1 MAAELHPPSLPLGTV
16 LDDGTR
22 ITEFLG
28 QSAGGESYRGE
39 HPRFGSVVAKLL
51 SAEVEAIVPLFAN
64 ELDQLCGVMHPNL
77 QRFYGTSRVAG
88 RTLLVVEY
96 VEGQTLRS
104 ALDVR
109 IARGATFSF
118 RSIFNLLS
126 SVSSALAILHRVGP
140 HGALT
145 SENIFVQPD
154 GRIKVVNVGYARL
167 LFASAHRE
175 EMFAQSAYVA
185 PELWEG
191 GSENSRA
198 SDLYALG
205 VLTIALASGTHPT
218 HDQMLPLLEEI
229 SSRFTPE
236 MRALLETCLAH
247 DPSSRIASAA
257 DFSYALGVVFQSLNA
272 LPSQG
277 PQSGDSPAF
286 RRNSSV
292 IISAFPEP
300 AGRAS
305 APSVPPTQL
314 PPSGSSHPQHGSSGK
329 HGVLDEPRWVIQKRG
344 RDFGP
349 YPQSEVERQLEAGE
363 IDENT
368 RVFDLYKKE
377 SSLLIDVPAFG
388 DFVLDFIPRR
398 EKRRLAKG
406 EQRSELGRKAVRTV
420 SVVVVLILLIS
431 AGGFAAYLKL
441 RPAPR
446 IIEYGKL
453 VRPTLDQVFEV
464 KKPTYQALAPD
475 SALVAE
481 LFQRPDPTVGS
492 VPEGLPSEEPDEDL
506 AAMDLAEAGPPRKL
520 TNDEIQ
526 TTLRTN
532 LPRMQR
538 CFGAELRANPNFKG
552 ATVNW
557 SVRADGKVFNVR
569 LESAGDSSKTLE
581 LCMIRTF
588 RAIRFPA
595 FNDLPM
601 NIAFPFIVQ

>member
-1 MAAELHPPSLPLGTV
+1 MTPEQHQPSLPLGTV

-22 ITEFLG
+22 LFEFLG
-28 QSAGGESYRGE
+28 RSHGGESYRGV
-39 HPRFGSVVAKLL
+39 HPNHGGVVAKLL
-51 SAEVEAIVPLFAN
+51 SPQVERIVPGFAR
-64 ELDQLCGVMHPNL
+64 ELHELASVTHPNL
-77 QRFYGTSRVAG
+77 QRFFGISHAG
-88 RTLLVVEY
+88 GQTVLVVEY

-126 SVSSALAILHRVGP
+126 SVSSAIAELHRVGP

-167 LFASAHRE
+167 LFASTYRE
-175 EMFAQSAYVA
+175 EMFAQSAYMA
-185 PELWEG
+185 PELWEVG
-191 GSENSRA
+191 AQNSRA

-205 VLTIALASGTHPT
+205 VLTIALAAGTHPT

-229 SSRFTPE
+229 SSRYTPE

-247 DPSSRIASAA
+247 APSSRISSAD
-257 DFSYALGVVFQSLNA
+257 DFSYALGIVFQSLNA
-272 LPSQG
+272 LPSPG

-292 IISAFPEP
+292 IVSAFAEP
-300 AGRAS
+300 GGRPNAS
-305 APSVPPTQL
+305 HGSPAKVS
-314 PPSGSSHPQHGSSGK
+314 PSGSQHPQHGSSGK
-329 HGVLDEPRWVIQKRG
+329 HEQLDEPRWVIQKRG
-344 RDFGP
+344 KDYGP

-398 EKRRLAKG
+398 EKVRLAKG
-406 EQRSELGRKAVRTV
+406 EQRSEFGRRAARTGTLI
-420 SVVVVLILLIS
+420 VLLLLIVS
-431 AGGFAAYLKL
+431 AVGFAAYVKL
-441 RPAPR
+441 RPSPR
-446 IIEYGKL
+446 IMEYAKL
-453 VRPTLDQVFEV
+453 VRPTLNQEFEV
-464 KKPTYQALAPD
+464 KKVSYQTLAPD

-481 LFQRPDPTVGS
+481 LFRKPDPTVAS
-492 VPEGLPSEEPDEDL
+492 VPEGPEGDEPDEDL

-520 TNDEIQ
+520 TSDEIQ
-526 TTLRTN
+526 TTLRAN

-538 CFGAELRANPNFKG
+538 CFGAELRTNPDFKG
-552 ATVNW
+552 ATANW

-569 LESAGDSSKTLE
+569 LESAGAASKTLE
-581 LCMIRTF
+581 ICMVRIF
-588 RAIRFPA
+588 RSIRFPA

-601 NIAFPFIVQ
+601 NIAFPFVVQ

>member
-1 MAAELHPPSLPLGTV
+1 MPNSAQQLLRIGTT
-16 LDDGTR
+16 LDDGTV
-22 ITEFLG
+22 ITSFLG
-28 QSAGGESYRGE
+28 QSHGGESYRGE

-51 SAEVEAIVPLFAN
+51 SPEVEALVPAFAS
-64 ELDQLCGVMHPNL
+64 ELEQLCAVMHPNL
-77 QRFYGTSRVAG
+77 QRFFGASRVDG
-88 RTLLVVEY
+88 RTVLVVEY

-109 IARGATFSF
+109 IARGAKFSF

-126 SVSSALAILHRVGP
+126 SVSGALSVLHRVGP

-154 GRIKVVNVGYARL
+154 GRIKVVNVGYSRL
-167 LFASAHRE
+167 LFASTYRD

-191 GSENSRA
+191 GAENSRA

-205 VLTIALASGTHPT
+205 VLTIALAAGTHPT

-247 DPSSRIASAA
+247 DPRSRISSAA
-257 DFSYALGVVFQSLNA
+257 DFTYALGVVFQSLNT
-272 LPSQG
+272 LPSEG
-277 PQSGDSPAF
+277 AQSGEMPAF
-286 RRNSSV
+286 RRNSSTNV
-292 IISAFPEP
+292 AAFPEP
-300 AGRAS
+300 LSRQSVILSADAFPPASDGRNVAM
-305 APSVPPTQL
+305 A
-314 PPSGSSHPQHGSSGK
+314 SSGK
-329 HGVLDEPRWVIQKRG
+329 HEQLDEPRWVVQRRG

-349 YPQSEVERQLEAGE
+349 YPKSEVERQLEAGE

-368 RVFDLYKKE
+368 RVFDLYTKE
-377 SSLLIDVPAFG
+377 NAPLIDIPAFG
-388 DFVLDFIPRR
+388 DYVLDFIPRR
-398 EKRRLAKG
+398 EKGRLAKG
-406 EQRSELGRKAVRTV
+406 EKRSEIGRKAVRTA
-420 SVVVVLILLIS
+420 VLVGVLLIIAS
-431 AGGFAAYLKL
+431 IGGYVAFLKL

-453 VRPTLDQVFEV
+453 VRGTLDQEFEV
-464 KKPTYQALAPD
+464 KKAAYEPIAPD
-475 SALVAE
+475 KAMVAE
-481 LFQRPDPTVGS
+481 LFHKPDPTVGTAPAAL
-492 VPEGLPSEEPDEDL
+492 PEEEPEEDL

-520 TNDEIQ
+520 TSDEIQ
-526 TTLRTN
+526 ATLRTN

-538 CFGAELRANPNFKG
+538 CFSSELRSNANFKG

-569 LESAGDSSKTLE
+569 LDGAGEASKTLE
-581 LCMIRTF
+581 ICMVRTF
-588 RAIRFPA
+588 RSIRFPT

-601 NIAFPFIVQ
+601 NISFPFVVE

>member
-1 MAAELHPPSLPLGTV
+1 MPNPTHQPSLAVGTILEDGTV
-16 LDDGTR
+16 
-22 ITEFLG
+22 ITTYLG
-28 QSAGGESYRGE
+28 QSHGGESYRGE
-39 HPRFGSVVAKLL
+39 HPRFGAVVAKLL
-51 SAEVEAIVPLFAN
+51 SPEVELLVPAFAKELEDLCAI
-64 ELDQLCGVMHPNL
+64 MHPNL
-77 QRFYGTSRVAG
+77 QRFFGASRVNG
-88 RTLLVVEY
+88 RTALVVEF
-96 VEGQTLRS
+96 VDGQTLRS

-109 IARGATFSF
+109 IARGAKFSF

-126 SVSSALAILHRVGP
+126 SVSGALSVLHRVGP

-167 LFASAHRE
+167 LFASAYRD

-191 GSENSRA
+191 GADNSRA

-247 DPSSRIASAA
+247 DPRSRIASAS

-272 LPSQG
+272 LPSEG
-277 PQSGDSPAF
+277 PQSGDMPAF
-286 RRNSSV
+286 RRNSSSEV
-292 IISAFPEP
+292 FAFPDPLARQSVVLSAEAFK
-300 AGRAS
+300 AGSESRHAS
-305 APSVPPTQL
+305 VA
-314 PPSGSSHPQHGSSGK
+314 SSGK
-329 HGVLDEPRWVIQKRG
+329 HEQLDEPRWVIQKRG

-349 YPQSEVERQLEAGE
+349 YPKGEVERQLESGE

-368 RVFDLYKKE
+368 RVFDLYTKE
-377 SSLLIDVPAFG
+377 SAPLIDLPAFG
-388 DFVLDFIPRR
+388 DYVLDYIPRR
-398 EKRRLAKG
+398 EKGRLAKG
-406 EQRSELGRKAVRTV
+406 EKRSEIGRRAVRTAI
-420 SVVVVLILLIS
+420 VVLLLLIVAA
-431 AGGFAAYLKL
+431 AGGYVAYMKL

-453 VRPTLDQVFEV
+453 VRATLDQEFEV
-464 KKPTYQALAPD
+464 KKATYEALAPD
-475 SALVAE
+475 KAMVAE
-481 LFQRPDPTVGS
+481 LFHRPDPTVGS
-492 VPEGLPSEEPDEDL
+492 APTALPEEEPEEDL

-520 TNDEIQ
+520 TSDEIQ

-538 CFGAELRANPNFKG
+538 CFGTELRSNPSFKG

-569 LESAGDSSKTLE
+569 LESAGDASKTLE
-581 LCMIRTF
+581 ICMVRTF
-588 RAIRFPA
+588 RSIRFPA

-601 NIAFPFIVQ
+601 NISFPFVVE

>member
-1 MAAELHPPSLPLGTV
+1 MTSQQHQPSLPIGTI

-22 ITEFLG
+22 LTEFLG
-28 QSAGGESYRGE
+28 QSHGGESYRGE

-51 SAEVEAIVPLFAN
+51 SPEVDRIVPRFAK
-64 ELDQLCGVMHPNL
+64 ELDDLCGVMHPNL
-77 QRFYGTSRVAG
+77 QRFFGTSHAGG
-88 RTLLVVEY
+88 RTVLVVEF

-126 SVSSALAILHRVGP
+126 SVSSALSILHRVGP

-167 LFASAHRE
+167 LFASTHRD

-191 GSENSRA
+191 GAENSRA

-247 DPSSRIASAA
+247 DPSSRIASAD
-257 DFSYALGVVFQSLNA
+257 DFSYALGIVFQSLNA

-292 IISAFPEP
+292 IISAFPDPVARPSASNMAP
-300 AGRAS
+300 A
-305 APSVPPTQL
+305 PV
-314 PPSGSSHPQHGSSGK
+314 PPSGNHPSQYGSSGK
-329 HGVLDEPRWVIQKRG
+329 HEQLDEPRWVVQKRG
-344 RDFGP
+344 RDYGP

-398 EKRRLAKG
+398 EKGRLAKG
-406 EQRSELGRKAVRTV
+406 EKRSEFGRRAARTGTV
-420 SVVVVLILLIS
+420 LVVLLLLVA

-446 IIEYGKL
+446 IVEYGKL
-453 VRPTLDQVFEV
+453 VRSTLDQEFEV
-464 KKPTYQALAPD
+464 KKSTYQKLAPD

-481 LFQRPDPTVGS
+481 LFHKPDPTVGS
-492 VPEGLPSEEPDEDL
+492 VPEGPMNDEPEEDL

-520 TNDEIQ
+520 SSDEIQ

-538 CFGAELRANPNFKG
+538 CFGAELRTNPDFKG

-569 LESAGDSSKTLE
+569 LESVAASSKTLE

-601 NIAFPFIVQ
+601 NIAFPFVVQ

>member
-1 MAAELHPPSLPLGTV
+1 
-16 LDDGTR
+16 
-22 ITEFLG
+22 
-28 QSAGGESYRGE
+28 
-39 HPRFGSVVAKLL
+39 
-51 SAEVEAIVPLFAN
+51 
-64 ELDQLCGVMHPNL
+64 MHPNL
-77 QRFYGTSRVAG
+77 QRFFGTSHANG
-88 RTLLVVEY
+88 RTVLVVEY

-109 IARGATFSF
+109 IARGSTFSF

-126 SVSSALAILHRVGP
+126 SVSSALSILHRVGP

-167 LFASAHRE
+167 LFASSHRD

-191 GSENSRA
+191 EAENSRA

-300 AGRAS
+300 GARTSVSSVAA
-305 APSVPPTQL
+305 APV
-314 PPSGSSHPQHGSSGK
+314 PPSGSHPSQHGSSGK
-329 HGVLDEPRWVIQKRG
+329 HEQLDEPRWVIQKRG
-344 RDFGP
+344 RDYGP

-398 EKRRLAKG
+398 EKGRLAKG
-406 EQRSELGRKAVRTV
+406 EKRSELGRRAARTGTLI
-420 SVVVVLILLIS
+420 VVLLLLIA
-431 AGGFAAYLKL
+431 AGGFAAYMKL

-446 IIEYGKL
+446 IVEYGKL
-453 VRPTLDQVFEV
+453 VRSTLDQEFEV
-464 KKPTYQALAPD
+464 KKLTYQKLAPD

-481 LFQRPDPTVGS
+481 LFQKPDPTVGA
-492 VPEGLPSEEPDEDL
+492 VAEGPMNDEPEEDL
-506 AAMDLAEAGPPRKL
+506 AAMDLAQAGPPRKL

-526 TTLRTN
+526 TTLRNN

-538 CFGAELRANPNFKG
+538 CFGSELRTNPEFKG

-569 LESAGDSSKTLE
+569 LESAAASSKTLE
-581 LCMIRTF
+581 ICMVRTF
-588 RAIRFPA
+588 RSIRFPA

-601 NIAFPFIVQ
+601 NIAFPFVVQ

>member
-1 MAAELHPPSLPLGTV
+1 MASEQHQPSLPLGTV

-22 ITEFLG
+22 LTEFLG
-28 QSAGGESYRGE
+28 QSHGGESYRGE
-39 HPRFGSVVAKLL
+39 HPRFGAVVAKVL
-51 SAEVEAIVPLFAN
+51 SPEVDRVVPRFAK
-64 ELDQLCGVMHPNL
+64 ELDDLCGVMHPNL
-77 QRFYGTSRVAG
+77 QRFFGTSHAGG
-88 RTLLVVEY
+88 RTVLVVEY

-109 IARGATFSF
+109 IARGAAFSF

-126 SVSSALAILHRVGP
+126 SVSSALSILHRIGP

-154 GRIKVVNVGYARL
+154 GRIKVVNVGFARL
-167 LFASAHRE
+167 LFASAYRE
-175 EMFAQSAYVA
+175 EMFAQSAYMA
-185 PELWEG
+185 PELWEVG
-191 GSENSRA
+191 EDSSRA

-205 VLTIALASGTHPT
+205 VLTIALAAGTHPT

-247 DPSSRIASAA
+247 DPSSRIASA
-257 DFSYALGVVFQSLNA
+257 DEFSYALGIVFQSLNA

-286 RRNSSV
+286 RRNSSIV
-292 IISAFPEP
+292 ISSFPEP
-300 AGRAS
+300 GPRPSAS
-305 APSVPPTQL
+305 NVARVPP
-314 PPSGSSHPQHGSSGK
+314 PPSSGNHPQQSSSGK
-329 HGVLDEPRWVIQKRG
+329 HEQLDEPRWVIQKRG
-344 RDFGP
+344 RDYGP

-377 SSLLIDVPAFG
+377 SALLIDVPAFG

-398 EKRRLAKG
+398 EKGRLAKG
-406 EQRSELGRKAVRTV
+406 EQRSEFGRRAARTGTV
-420 SVVVVLILLIS
+420 LVVLLLLAA

-453 VRPTLDQVFEV
+453 VRTTLDQEFEV
-464 KKPTYQALAPD
+464 KKVAYQTLAPD

-481 LFQRPDPTVGS
+481 LFHKPDPTVGS
-492 VPEGLPSEEPDEDL
+492 APEGPQADEPEEDL

-520 TNDEIQ
+520 TSDEIQ

-538 CFGAELRANPNFKG
+538 CFGAELRDNPGFKG

-569 LESAGDSSKTLE
+569 LESAGAASKTLE
-581 LCMIRTF
+581 ICMVRTF
-588 RAIRFPA
+588 RSIRFPA

-601 NIAFPFIVQ
+601 NIAFPFVVQ

>member
-1 MAAELHPPSLPLGTV
+1 MASEQHQPSLPLGTV

-22 ITEFLG
+22 LTEFLG
-28 QSAGGESYRGE
+28 QSHGGESYRGE
-39 HPRFGSVVAKLL
+39 HPRFGAVVAKVL
-51 SAEVEAIVPLFAN
+51 SPEVDRVVPRFAK
-64 ELDQLCGVMHPNL
+64 ELDDLCGVMHPNL
-77 QRFYGTSRVAG
+77 QRFFGTSHAGG
-88 RTLLVVEY
+88 RTVLVVEY

-109 IARGATFSF
+109 IARGAAFSF

-126 SVSSALAILHRVGP
+126 SVSSALSILHRIGP

-154 GRIKVVNVGYARL
+154 GRIKVVNVGFARL
-167 LFASAHRE
+167 LFASAYRE
-175 EMFAQSAYVA
+175 EMFAQSAYMA
-185 PELWEG
+185 PELWEVG
-191 GSENSRA
+191 EDSSRA

-205 VLTIALASGTHPT
+205 VLTIALAAGTHPT

-247 DPSSRIASAA
+247 DPSSRIASA
-257 DFSYALGVVFQSLNA
+257 DEFSYALGIVFQSLNA

-286 RRNSSV
+286 RRNSSIV
-292 IISAFPEP
+292 ISSFPEP
-300 AGRAS
+300 GPRPSAS
-305 APSVPPTQL
+305 NVARVPP
-314 PPSGSSHPQHGSSGK
+314 PPSSGNHPQQSSSGK
-329 HGVLDEPRWVIQKRG
+329 HEQLDEPRWVVQKRG
-344 RDFGP
+344 RDYGP

-377 SSLLIDVPAFG
+377 SALLIDVPAFG

-398 EKRRLAKG
+398 EKGRLAKG
-406 EQRSELGRKAVRTV
+406 EQRSEFGRRAARTGTV
-420 SVVVVLILLIS
+420 LVVLLLLAA

-453 VRPTLDQVFEV
+453 VRTTLDQEFEV
-464 KKPTYQALAPD
+464 KKVAYQTLAPD

-481 LFQRPDPTVGS
+481 LFHKPDPTVGS
-492 VPEGLPSEEPDEDL
+492 APEGPQADEPEEDL

-520 TNDEIQ
+520 TSDEIQ

-538 CFGAELRANPNFKG
+538 CFGAELRDNPGFKG

-569 LESAGDSSKTLE
+569 LESAGAASKTLE
-581 LCMIRTF
+581 ICMVRTF
-588 RAIRFPA
+588 RSIRFPA

-601 NIAFPFIVQ
+601 NIAFPFVVQ

>member
-1 MAAELHPPSLPLGTV
+1 MPSTQHQPSLPLGTV

-22 ITEFLG
+22 LIEFLG
-28 QSAGGESYRGE
+28 FSHGGESYRGV
-39 HPRFGSVVAKLL
+39 HPVFGAVVAKLL
-51 SAEVEAIVPLFAN
+51 SPQVDRIVPGFARELN
-64 ELDQLCGVMHPNL
+64 ELCGVAHPNL
-77 QRFYGTSRVAG
+77 QRFFGTTSAGG
-88 RTLLVVEY
+88 RTVLIVEY
-96 VEGQTLRS
+96 IEGQTLRS

-126 SVSSALAILHRVGP
+126 SVSSAIAELHRVGP

-167 LFASAHRE
+167 LFASTYRE
-175 EMFAQSAYVA
+175 EMFAQSAYMA
-185 PELWEG
+185 PELWEVG
-191 GSENSRA
+191 AQNSRS

-205 VLTIALASGTHPT
+205 VLTIALAAGTHPT

-229 SSRFTPE
+229 SSRYTPE

-247 DPSSRIASAA
+247 APSSRISSAD
-257 DFSYALGVVFQSLNA
+257 DFSYALGIVFQSLNA

-300 AGRAS
+300 GGRPSAS
-305 APSVPPTQL
+305 NMAPTPVPPSANH
-314 PPSGSSHPQHGSSGK
+314 PSQYGSSGK
-329 HGVLDEPRWVIQKRG
+329 HEQLDEPRWVVQKRG
-344 RDFGP
+344 RDYGP

-398 EKRRLAKG
+398 EKGRLAKG
-406 EQRSELGRKAVRTV
+406 EKRSEFGRRAARTGTV
-420 SVVVVLILLIS
+420 LVVLLLLVA

-446 IIEYGKL
+446 IVEYGKL
-453 VRPTLDQVFEV
+453 VRSTLDQEFEV
-464 KKPTYQALAPD
+464 KKSTYQKLAPD

-481 LFQRPDPTVGS
+481 LFHKPDPTVGS
-492 VPEGLPSEEPDEDL
+492 VPEGPMNDEPEEDL

-520 TNDEIQ
+520 SSDEIQ

-538 CFGAELRANPNFKG
+538 CFGAELRTNPDFKG

-569 LESAGDSSKTLE
+569 LESVAASSKTLE
-581 LCMIRTF
+581 ICMVRTF
-588 RAIRFPA
+588 RSIRFPA

-601 NIAFPFIVQ
+601 NIAFPFVVQ